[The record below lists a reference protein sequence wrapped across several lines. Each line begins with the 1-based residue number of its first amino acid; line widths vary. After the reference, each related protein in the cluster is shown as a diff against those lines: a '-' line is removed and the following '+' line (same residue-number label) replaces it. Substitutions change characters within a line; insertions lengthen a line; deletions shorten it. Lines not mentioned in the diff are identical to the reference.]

1 MTRPGRKF
9 AVDIHLAKQIKQM
22 SKHFFVLNEQT
33 MDKFVFVMAASSNH
47 FEESMDGV
55 ASIQHHFPG
64 KKLFYYD
71 LGLHH
76 QQVLRMKSWKWVEY
90 RKFDFTIYPKYFDE
104 NLRMVGWK
112 PIIIQVSSL
121 IENHWH

>member
-1 MTRPGRKF
+1 LNRIPLPHYNNNHVQVFTGATMYVYWPPPLSGMTRPGRKF

-76 QQVLRMKSWKWVEY
+76 QQVLRVSVKVNLC
-90 RKFDFTIYPKYFDE
+90 TIQI
-104 NLRMVGWK
+104 N
-112 PIIIQVSSL
+112 
-121 IENHWH
+121 